1 MVVLETGFIFLLQI
15 SSCEIIVFLE
25 NLEVIL
31 LKEIKKKIKSGACL
45 LYKELVQKSVGDVC
59 IVCFNCSVIMLLKQ
73 PYFLKT

>member
-15 SSCEIIVFLE
+15 SICEIIVFLE

>member
-15 SSCEIIVFLE
+15 SRCEIIVFLE

-45 LYKELVQKSVGDVC
+45 LFKELVQKSVGDVC